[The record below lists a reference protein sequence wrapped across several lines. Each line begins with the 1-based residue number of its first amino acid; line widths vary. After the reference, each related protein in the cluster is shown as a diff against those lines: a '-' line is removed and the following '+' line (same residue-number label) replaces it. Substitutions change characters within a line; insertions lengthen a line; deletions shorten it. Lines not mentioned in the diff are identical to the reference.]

1 MNVLAVDFGRILTA
15 MVTPFDQNLN
25 VDLGLSKKL
34 ARHLVNLGNDGLVVS
49 GTTGESPTIGKQ
61 EKLDLFKAVVEEVG
75 GQATVIAGTG
85 SYNTAESIIL
95 TREAE
100 KSGVDGVML
109 VVPYYNKP
117 SQEGL
122 YRHFKVIAEST
133 SLPVMLYNIPGRS
146 AINMTPETVARLAE
160 VENIVAIKEAAG
172 SMDQVAELKK
182 ILPADFAV
190 YSGDDSMTLPM
201 LSVGCKGIVSV
212 AGHIIAD
219 KIKEMVNAYVSGN
232 ITLAAQ
238 LHIKLFPIFKGMFI
252 TSNPTPVKTALNM
265 MGVKVGGVRLPL
277 VDATEQEKETIKKLL
292 KEHGLI

>member
-1 MNVLAVDFGRILTA
+1 MNVLAVDFGRIMTA

-25 VDLGLSKKL
+25 VDLGLAKKL

-49 GTTGESPTIGKQ
+49 GTTGESPTINKQ

-85 SYNTAESIIL
+85 SYDTAESIAL
-95 TREAE
+95 TKEAE
-100 KSGVDGVML
+100 KLGVDGVML

-122 YRHFKVIAEST
+122 YRHFKAIAEST

-146 AINMTPETVARLAE
+146 AVNMTPDTVARLAQ
-160 VENIVAIKEAAG
+160 VDNIVAIKEAAG
-172 SMDQVAELKK
+172 SMDQVAELKRV
-182 ILPADFAV
+182 LPADFAV

-201 LSVGCKGIVSV
+201 LSVGGKGIVSV

-219 KIKEMVNAYVSGN
+219 KIKEMINAYVSGN

-238 LHIKLFPIFKGMFI
+238 MHLNLFPVFKGMFI
-252 TSNPTPVKTALNM
+252 TSNPTPAKTALNM

-277 VDATEQEKETIKKLL
+277 VDATEQEKDTIKKLL
-292 KEHGLI
+292 KEHGLL